1 MKARD
6 PLPTRQAAN
15 QALSVRPPARA
26 EADANRLTRETGSP
40 LPADVRTRMEARF
53 GADFSRVQV
62 HANPAAAGVATAL
75 GARAFTLG
83 QRIAFNTG
91 EFAPRSAR
99 GERLLAHELA
109 HVLQQR
115 DAQGGFAP
123 FERNPRDEREADA
136 AAARV
141 HAGLA
146 PLAPARLYASPR
158 IQAEQPKAGE
168 KPADAAAPQAGTT
181 VTFVLRAPDDEFTRD
196 VTDYVKNTLKENVV
210 EVNNLHEAA
219 DYLEQHAR
227 NTKTRISAVRIVGH
241 GSTTGGIKM
250 TPKGETDRRFVSA
263 EELEKMAADKTLTGK
278 AGGAMAEGAT
288 VEFWGCHIGATP
300 KSTAAVSTV
309 FNADVKAIDDTLK
322 TTFDEF
328 LRPADKG
335 EEGQKVAGQKGS
347 WVGVR
352 SAAEI
357 DDRVKAGNK
366 NLGKTFD
373 QWLVAQSRALEA
385 EGDLPAQADDKA
397 RIAAMRDLFDR
408 SGGRIR
414 RLQIEGAGGKV
425 GKGDKEKWLKHWK
438 TTKVK

>member
-1 MKARD
+1 MKTHE
-6 PLPTRQAAN
+6 PLPTHPPVATQA
-15 QALSVRPPARA
+15 QVGA

-53 GADFSRVQV
+53 GADFARVQV
-62 HANPAAAGVATAL
+62 HAGPAAADAATQI

-83 QRIAFNTG
+83 QRIAFNAG
-91 EFAPRSAR
+91 EYAPRSAR
-99 GERLLAHELA
+99 GERLLAHELT

-115 DAQGGFAP
+115 DAQGGFAQ
-123 FERNPRDEREADA
+123 FERNPRDEREADSA
-136 AAARV
+136 AERIQ
-141 HAGLA
+141 AGLT
-146 PLAPARLYASPR
+146 PSAPARRHGAAR
-158 IQAEQPKAGE
+158 IQAEEPKAGE
-168 KPADAAAPQAGTT
+168 KPADATGGQAAGPT
-181 VTFVLRAPDDEFTRD
+181 VTFVLRAPDDAFTRD
-196 VTDYVKNTLKENVV
+196 VSDYVKNTLKENVV

-227 NTKTRISAVRIVGH
+227 TTKTRVGTVRIVGH

-263 EELEKMAADKTLTGK
+263 EELEKMSADKTLTGK
-278 AGGAMAEGAT
+278 AGGAMAKGAT

-335 EEGQKVAGQKGS
+335 EDGQKVAGQKGS

-357 DDRVKAGNK
+357 DERVKAGNK
-366 NLGKTFD
+366 NLGASFD
-373 QWLVAQSRALEA
+373 QWLVAQSMALEA
-385 EGDLPAQADDKA
+385 EGDLPVQADDPA
-397 RIAAMRDLFDR
+397 RIAAMRELFDR

-414 RLQIEGAGGKV
+414 RLQIEGAEGKI
-425 GKGDKEKWLKHWK
+425 GKGDKAKWLKQWK

>member
-1 MKARD
+1 MKTYD
-6 PLPTRQAAN
+6 PLSANASIAA
-15 QALSVRPPARA
+15 SPRSRA
-26 EADANRLTRETGSP
+26 ETDANRLTRETGGP
-40 LPADVRTRMEARF
+40 LPADVRTKMETRF

-62 HANPAAAGVATAL
+62 HANPAAAGVATQL

-83 QRIAFNTG
+83 QRIAFNAG
-91 EFAPRSAR
+91 EFSPRSAR

-115 DAQGGFAP
+115 ETHGGFAH
-123 FERNPRDEREADA
+123 FERNPVDEREADS

-146 PLAPARLYASPR
+146 PLATARVHASPR
-158 IQAEQPKAGE
+158 IQAEEPKPDE
-168 KPADAAAPQAGTT
+168 KSAAAAAPQAAGTT
-181 VTFVLRAPDDEFTRD
+181 VTFVLRAPDDEFTSD

-219 DYLEQHAR
+219 DYLEQHAKT
-227 NTKTRISAVRIVGH
+227 NKTRVTSVRIVGH

-263 EELEKMAADKTLTGK
+263 EELEKMAADKTLVSK

-300 KSTAAVSTV
+300 KSTAAVSSV

-328 LRPADKG
+328 ARPADKG
-335 EEGQKVAGQKGS
+335 EEGQTVAGQKGR
-347 WVGVR
+347 WVGAK
-352 SAAEI
+352 STAEI

-366 NLGKTFD
+366 NLGKSFD
-373 QWLVAQSRALEA
+373 QWLVAQSKALEA
-385 EGDLPAQADDKA
+385 EGDLPPQADDKA

-414 RLQIEGAGGKV
+414 RLQIEGAEGKV
-425 GKGDKEKWLKHWK
+425 GKGDKDKWLKKWK

>member
-1 MKARD
+1 MKAHE
-6 PLPTRQAAN
+6 PLSASAPVAA
-15 QALSVRPPARA
+15 QPLSRA
-26 EADANRLTRETGSP
+26 EADANRLSRETGSP
-40 LPADVRTRMEARF
+40 LPADVRTKMESRF

-62 HANPAAAGVATAL
+62 HANPAAAGVATQF

-91 EFAPRSAR
+91 EFAPRSAG
-99 GERLLAHELA
+99 GERLLAHELT

-115 DAQGGFAP
+115 ETHGGFAH
-123 FERNPRDEREADA
+123 FERNPADEREADS

-146 PLAPARLYASPR
+146 PRGPARLRTSPR
-158 IQAEQPKAGE
+158 IQAEEPKAGE
-168 KPADAAAPQAGTT
+168 KPADAAAPQAAVTT

-219 DYLEQHAR
+219 DYLEQHAKA
-227 NTKTRISAVRIVGH
+227 NKTRITSVRIVGH

-263 EELEKMAADKTLTGK
+263 EELEKMSADKTLVSK

-300 KSTAAVSTV
+300 KSTSAVSSV

-328 LRPADKG
+328 ARPADKG
-335 EEGQKVAGQKGS
+335 EEGQKVAGQKGK
-347 WVGVR
+347 WVGAK
-352 SAAEI
+352 STAEI
-357 DDRVKAGNK
+357 DERVKAGNK
-366 NLGKTFD
+366 NLGKSFD
-373 QWLVAQSRALEA
+373 QWLVAQSKALEA
-385 EGDLPAQADDKA
+385 EGDLPAQADDTA

-414 RLQIEGAGGKV
+414 RLQIEGAEGKV
-425 GKGDKEKWLKHWK
+425 GKGNKEKWLKQWK

>member
-1 MKARD
+1 MK
-6 PLPTRQAAN
+6 QAHEHLVTN
-15 QALSVRPPARA
+15 ESVATSPRSRA
-26 EADANRLTRETGSP
+26 EAEANRLTRETGSP
-40 LPADVRTRMEARF
+40 LPADVRTKMESRF
-53 GADFSRVQV
+53 GADFARVQV
-62 HANPAAAGVATAL
+62 HANPAAASVATQL

-115 DAQGGFAP
+115 ESHGGFAH
-123 FERNPRDEREADA
+123 FERNPIDEREADS

-141 HAGLA
+141 HSGLT
-146 PLAPARLYASPR
+146 PLAPVHLHASPR
-158 IQAEQPKAGE
+158 IQAEEPKEGE
-168 KPADAAAPQAGTT
+168 KPADAAAPQTAGTT

-196 VTDYVKNTLKENVV
+196 VTDYVKNTLKESVV

-219 DYLEQHAR
+219 DYLDEYAKT
-227 NTKTRISAVRIVGH
+227 NKTRVNSVRIVGH

-263 EELEKMAADKTLTGK
+263 EELEKMGADKTLVSK
-278 AGGAMAEGAT
+278 ASGAMAEGAT

-300 KSTAAVSTV
+300 KSTSAVSTV
-309 FNADVKAIDDTLK
+309 FNADVKAIDDTLR

-335 EEGQKVAGQKGS
+335 EKGQMVDGQKGS
-347 WVGVR
+347 WVGVK
-352 SAAEI
+352 STAEI
-357 DDRVKAGNK
+357 DERVKAGNK
-366 NLGKTFD
+366 NLGTSFD
-373 QWLVAQSRALEA
+373 QWLVAQSKALEA
-385 EGDLPAQADDKA
+385 EGDLPVQADDTA
-397 RIAAMRDLFDR
+397 RIAALRDLFDR
-408 SGGRIR
+408 SGGHIR
-414 RLQIEGAGGKV
+414 RLQIEGAEGKV
-425 GKGDKEKWLKHWK
+425 GKGEKDKWLQQWK